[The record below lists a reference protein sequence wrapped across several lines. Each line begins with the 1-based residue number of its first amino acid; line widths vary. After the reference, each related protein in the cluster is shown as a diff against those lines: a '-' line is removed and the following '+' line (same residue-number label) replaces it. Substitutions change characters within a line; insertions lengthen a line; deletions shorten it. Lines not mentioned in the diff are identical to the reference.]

1 MRHSENRKALSVI
14 EEFSRR
20 KRNHFPTETLLVRA
34 LICNE
39 EYGAAERVL
48 AKTRILPFE
57 GAKDGINLQKHI
69 KLMLAVDKMRKKQHK
84 AALDKIEEAKLWP
97 RNLGVGKPYDEVID
111 TRLEDWLSFVAA
123 ERGGLK
129 GQREHFLQ
137 RLVGSNVNT
146 PEYLLLQSA
155 AWHIAG
161 DETKARKLADGWFAA
176 QKDETA
182 HRNGKEF
189 LEVVGR
195 GEYASDT
202 ALDFYKPLIQ
212 ALTAKADNRLF

>member
-1 MRHSENRKALSVI
+1 
-14 EEFSRR
+14 
-20 KRNHFPTETLLVRA
+20 
-34 LICNE
+34 
-39 EYGAAERVL
+39 
-48 AKTRILPFE
+48 
-57 GAKDGINLQKHI
+57 
-69 KLMLAVDKMRKKQHK
+69 MLAVDKMRKKQHK

-161 DETKARKLADGWFAA
+161 DETKARKLADGWFART
-176 QKDETA
+176 K
-182 HRNGKEF
+182 R
-189 LEVVGR
+189 
-195 GEYASDT
+195 
-202 ALDFYKPLIQ
+202 
-212 ALTAKADNRLF
+212 

>member
-1 MRHSENRKALSVI
+1 M
-14 EEFSRR
+14 
-20 KRNHFPTETLLVRA
+20 
-34 LICNE
+34 
-39 EYGAAERVL
+39 
-48 AKTRILPFE
+48 
-57 GAKDGINLQKHI
+57 
-69 KLMLAVDKMRKKQHK
+69 
-84 AALDKIEEAKLWP
+84 
-97 RNLGVGKPYDEVID
+97 
-111 TRLEDWLSFVAA
+111 
-123 ERGGLK
+123 
-129 GQREHFLQ
+129 Q

-202 ALDFYKPLIQ
+202 ALDFSAQRRMPKQLLKDCTGY
-212 ALTAKADNRLF
+212 RLF

>member
-1 MRHSENRKALSVI
+1 M
-14 EEFSRR
+14 
-20 KRNHFPTETLLVRA
+20 
-34 LICNE
+34 
-39 EYGAAERVL
+39 
-48 AKTRILPFE
+48 
-57 GAKDGINLQKHI
+57 
-69 KLMLAVDKMRKKQHK
+69 
-84 AALDKIEEAKLWP
+84 WP

-161 DETKARKLADGWFAA
+161 DETKARKLADGWFART
-176 QKDETA
+176 K
-182 HRNGKEF
+182 R
-189 LEVVGR
+189 
-195 GEYASDT
+195 
-202 ALDFYKPLIQ
+202 
-212 ALTAKADNRLF
+212 